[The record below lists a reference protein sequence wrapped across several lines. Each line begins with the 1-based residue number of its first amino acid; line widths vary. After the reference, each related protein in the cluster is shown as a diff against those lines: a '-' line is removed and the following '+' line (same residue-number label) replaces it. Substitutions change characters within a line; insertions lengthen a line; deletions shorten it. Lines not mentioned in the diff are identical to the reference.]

1 MLALVRLVGIWDLL
15 CLVSVGR
22 RWALDDVLRQIM
34 RVVGV
39 VGIFVEIC
47 SLVESMSVN
56 RAVMRAYVAVVM
68 F

>member
-1 MLALVRLVGIWDLL
+1 
-15 CLVSVGR
+15 
-22 RWALDDVLRQIM
+22 M

-39 VGIFVEIC
+39 VGRFVEIC

-56 RAVMRAYVAVVM
+56 RAVMRAYVAAVM